1 MTMKTVNY
9 GNHSMVHSYE
19 NGTHCHETV
28 YQSVAAG
35 GSTSESPAVISRI
48 AAGRTQYGC
57 TLSRLIQATMKV
69 FWIIA

>member
-1 MTMKTVNY
+1 MTMALIVMKLFTNLWLLV
-9 GNHSMVHSYE
+9 
-19 NGTHCHETV
+19 
-28 YQSVAAG
+28 G

-57 TLSRLIQATMKV
+57 TLSRLIQATMKA